1 METQQ
6 TNDSNVI
13 RLDGVVT
20 ESLPSAKFKIEL
32 EDGRVILA
40 YLSGKM
46 RMHFIKILVG
56 DKVAVEM
63 TPYDD
68 KKGRIVYRY

>member
-6 TNDSNVI
+6 TNENGII
-13 RLDGVVT
+13 RLDGIVI
-20 ESLPSAKFKIEL
+20 ESLPSATFKVEL

-46 RMHFIKILVG
+46 RMNFIKILVG

-63 TPYDD
+63 TPYDE

>member
-1 METQQ
+1 METQK
-6 TNDSNVI
+6 TNDNNII
-13 RLDGVVT
+13 RLDGVVI
-20 ESLPSAKFKIEL
+20 ESLPSATFKVEVD
-32 EDGRVILA
+32 DGRVILA

-46 RMHFIKILVG
+46 RMNFIKILVG
-56 DKVAVEM
+56 DKVAIEM

>member
-32 EDGRVILA
+32 EHGRAILA

>member
-1 METQQ
+1 METQK
-6 TNDSNVI
+6 TNDDNII
-13 RLDGVVT
+13 RLDGVVI
-20 ESLPSAKFKIEL
+20 ESLPSATFKVEVD
-32 EDGRVILA
+32 DGRVILA

-46 RMHFIKILVG
+46 RMNFIKILVG
-56 DKVAVEM
+56 DKVAIEM

>member
-1 METQQ
+1 METQK
-6 TNDSNVI
+6 TNDNNII
-13 RLDGVVT
+13 RLDGVEI
-20 ESLPSAKFKIEL
+20 ESLPSATFKVEVD
-32 EDGRVILA
+32 DGRVILA

-46 RMHFIKILVG
+46 RMNFIKILVG
-56 DKVAVEM
+56 DKVAIEM

>member
-1 METQQ
+1 METQK
-6 TNDSNVI
+6 TNDNNII
-13 RLDGVVT
+13 RLDGVVI
-20 ESLPSAKFKIEL
+20 ESLPSATFKVEV
-32 EDGRVILA
+32 DGGRVILA

-46 RMHFIKILVG
+46 RMNFIKILVG
-56 DKVAVEM
+56 DKVAIEM